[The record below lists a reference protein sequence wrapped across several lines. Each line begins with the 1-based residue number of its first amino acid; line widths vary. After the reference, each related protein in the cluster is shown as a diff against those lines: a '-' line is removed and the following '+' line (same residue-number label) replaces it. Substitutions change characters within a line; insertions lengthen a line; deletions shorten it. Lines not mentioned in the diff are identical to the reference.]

1 MLCWRRIRL
10 GLSTSDC
17 PWTAD
22 RLRTGRDGAAWAA
35 VVAVQH
41 SYGEASCN
49 AGSVGTDEE
58 DPIMTIPPDL
68 EAQILRYYHV
78 EKWRI
83 GTIAR
88 QLRVH
93 PETVARVLAQA
104 GLPRSGPPQR
114 PSKID
119 PSLPFIREM
128 LAKFPTLTASRLHAM
143 VWERGYRG
151 GKSRFRAVIAC
162 HRPRPKAEAYLRLR
176 TLPGEQAQCDWGHF
190 GHLVIGRARRPLMA
204 FVMVLSFSRHIFLHF
219 FLDARM
225 ENFLR
230 GHLGAFAAWNGIPRV
245 ILYDNLRSAV
255 LERHGDAIRFHPT
268 LLDFAGHYRYE
279 PRPVAVAR
287 GNEKGRVERAIRF
300 VRDSFFAARKFVG
313 LDDLNAQ
320 ADAWCRGLAADRR
333 CPEDQTRSV
342 GEVFAEEAPRLLLL
356 PDNPY
361 PVVEQ
366 VAVKVGKTPYVR
378 FDQNDY
384 SVPHTHV
391 QRALTVL
398 ADADR
403 LRIVEGQQIV
413 ATHPRSYDK
422 GEQIENQA
430 HVQAL
435 VAWKREAHRHRAT
448 DRLAQAAPA
457 SRTLLVRAAERG
469 HNLGNIT
476 ATLIQLLER
485 YGASQLDAAI
495 IEALDRDVPH
505 PNAVRL
511 ALERRR
517 DDRRQDPPVAITLP
531 AHVRARDKAV
541 QPHSLETYD
550 QLKTVGHEKP

>member
-1 MLCWRRIRL
+1 
-10 GLSTSDC
+10 
-17 PWTAD
+17 
-22 RLRTGRDGAAWAA
+22 
-35 VVAVQH
+35 
-41 SYGEASCN
+41 
-49 AGSVGTDEE
+49 
-58 DPIMTIPPDL
+58 MTIPPDL

-83 GTIAR
+83 GTIVR

-93 PETVARVLAQA
+93 PDTVDRVLAQA
-104 GLPRSGPPQR
+104 GLPRLGAPCR

-119 PSLPFIREM
+119 PYLPFIREM
-128 LAKFPTLTASRLHAM
+128 LAKFPTLTASRLHGM

-151 GKSRFRAVIAC
+151 GQSRFRAIIAC
-162 HRPRPKAEAYLRLR
+162 HRPHPKAEAYLRLR
-176 TLPGEQAQCDWGHF
+176 TLPGEQAQCDWAHF

-204 FVMVLSFSRHIFLHF
+204 FVMVLSYSRQIFLRF
-219 FLDARM
+219 FVDARM

-230 GHLGAFAAWNGIPRV
+230 GHLGAFAAWNGMPRV

-255 LERHGDAIRFHPT
+255 LERHGEAIRFNPA

-287 GNEKGRVERAIRF
+287 GNEKGRVERAIRY
-300 VRDSFFAARKFVG
+300 VRDAFFAARTFKDI
-313 LDDLNAQ
+313 DDLNAQ
-320 ADAWCRGLAADRR
+320 ADAWCRDQATSRR

-342 GEVFAEEAPRLLLL
+342 GEAFTQEAPQLLKQ

-361 PVVEQ
+361 PVIERI
-366 VAVKVGKTPYVR
+366 AVKVGKTPYIR
-378 FDQNDY
+378 FDLNDY
-384 SVPHTHV
+384 TVPHSYVRRT
-391 QRALTVL
+391 LTVL
-398 ADADR
+398 ADTDR
-403 LRIVEGQQIV
+403 LRIVDGQAIV

-422 GEQIENQA
+422 GQQIEIPE

-435 VAWKREAHRHRAT
+435 AGWKREARLHRAT
-448 DRLAQAAPA
+448 DRLTQAAPS

-469 HNLGNIT
+469 ANLGSIT
-476 ATLIQLLER
+476 ASLVQLLER

-495 IEALDRDVPH
+495 IEALERDVPH

-517 DDRRQDPPVAITLP
+517 DDRQQAPPVALTLP
-531 AHVRARDKAV
+531 AHVQARDKTVRA
-541 QPHSLETYD
+541 HSLEIYD
-550 QLKTVGHEKP
+550 QLKKVGHEEP

>member
-1 MLCWRRIRL
+1 MLCWPRIRWWWSSNNHRWTV
-10 GLSTSDC
+10 GRPHAGSDG
-17 PWTAD
+17 TAC
-22 RLRTGRDGAAWAA
+22 
-35 VVAVQH
+35 VVAGAVQTMCAK
-41 SYGEASCN
+41 ASCR
-49 AGSVGTDEE
+49 AGSTETDKE
-58 DPIMTIPPDL
+58 DPIMTIPPEL

-104 GLPRSGPPQR
+104 GLPRIGAPRR

-119 PSLPFIREM
+119 PYLPFIHEM

-143 VWERGYRG
+143 ACERGYRG
-151 GKSRFRAVIAC
+151 GPSRFRAVIAC
-162 HRPRPKAEAYLRLR
+162 HRPRPPAEAYLRLR
-176 TLPGEQAQCDWGHF
+176 TLPGEQAQCDWAHF

-204 FVMVLSFSRHIFLHF
+204 FVLVLSFSRQIFLRF

-255 LERHGDAIRFHPT
+255 LERHGDAIRFNPA

-300 VRDSFFAARKFVG
+300 VRDAFFAARTFKDI
-313 LDDLNAQ
+313 DDLNAQ
-320 ADAWCRGLAADRR
+320 ADAWCRGQAADRR
-333 CPEDQTRSV
+333 CPEDHTRSV
-342 GEVFAEEAPRLLLL
+342 TEVFAEEAPRLLPL
-356 PDNPY
+356 PDDPY
-361 PVVEQ
+361 PVVER
-366 VAVKVGKTPYVR
+366 VAVKAAKTPYVR
-378 FDQNDY
+378 FDLNDY
-384 SVPHTHV
+384 SVPHSYVRRT
-391 QRALTVL
+391 LTVL
-398 ADADR
+398 ADTDR
-403 LRIVEGQQIV
+403 LRIVDGQAIVASHPRSFDRGQQIEE
-413 ATHPRSYDK
+413 P
-422 GEQIENQA
+422 A
-430 HVQAL
+430 HIQAL
-435 VAWKREAHRHRAT
+435 VAWKRQARRHRAT
-448 DRLAQAAPA
+448 DRLAQAAPS
-457 SRTLLVRAAERG
+457 SRTLLVRAAESG
-469 HNLGNIT
+469 ANLGSIT
-476 ATLIQLLER
+476 ASLVQLLER

-495 IEALDRDVPH
+495 IEALERDVPH

-517 DDRRQDPPVAITLP
+517 DDRQQAPPVALTLP
-531 AHVRARDKAV
+531 AHVQARDKAV
-541 QPHSLETYD
+541 RAHSLEIYD
-550 QLKTVGHEKP
+550 QLKAVGHEEP